1 MSSRGGRVKRVAQR
15 TREWV
20 RQTAPTLDSDSDILS
35 LASSSDEED
44 SDIEIERKKSLD
56 KPSASSREKSPEYGT
71 GGLVDNE
78 TVTSEA
84 EDSDKEDKSSIL
96 ASEDV
101 LEEDEEDEDEDDEDS
116 DFISERGEGGFP
128 GFKQQDKQKKIAK
141 RKAKA
146 SPSSA
151 SNASTGRGRLD
162 WDLIGRVDLKY
173 QHIDIAEDKIEKIMR
188 QEMIV
193 AGNVRIITTTDGQ
206 TRAGWK
212 RRLV

>member
-1 MSSRGGRVKRVAQR
+1 MSSRGGRAKRVAQR

-20 RQTAPTLDSDSDILS
+20 SKTVPTPDSDSDIPS
-35 LASSSDEED
+35 LASSDEED
-44 SDIEIERKKSLD
+44 SEIEIERKQSLA
-56 KPSASSREKSPEYGT
+56 KSSREKSPEYGT

-84 EDSDKEDKSSIL
+84 EDSDKEDKSSFL

-101 LEEDEEDEDEDDEDS
+101 LEEDEDDEDDDDEDS

-212 RRLV
+212 RRRV